1 MAKDAE
7 TQVIQLWPQAELV
20 ARTADAAPHF
30 VLSLAEAKS
39 RQEQLQQFVSE
50 FLKVGI
56 DYGRIAGA
64 DKPTLLKPGAEKLC
78 EIFGF
83 TKLVEIVSQVE
94 DGSVPYFAY
103 IVKVRLVSKIS
114 GLTETEGVG
123 AANSREQR
131 FSEHDT
137 FSMQNTLLK
146 MAKKRALIDAVLS
159 ATCSSGLFTQDLED
173 LAPQPSLKSD
183 PAAPAEPEEAAGT
196 DAVSRTHPETPPSAP
211 ASPNLAAVSVEQ
223 AAKVPV
229 KALAAQPM
237 THRQR
242 NLIMSL
248 IRQKSLSSSDV
259 ESLLMKLFGHN
270 NGMALHKAEASQFIT
285 TLLKQA

>member
-1 MAKDAE
+1 MQKDAE
-7 TQVIQLWPQAELV
+7 SQVIQLRPQAELV
-20 ARTADAAPHF
+20 AKTADAVPHF
-30 VLSLAEAKS
+30 VLSLAEAKI
-39 RQEQLQQFVSE
+39 RQEKLQQFVSE
-50 FLKVGI
+50 FLKVGV
-56 DYGRIAGA
+56 DYGRIGGA

-78 EIFGF
+78 DIFGF
-83 TKLVEIVSQVE
+83 TKLVEILSQVE

-103 IVKVRLVSKIS
+103 IVKVRLVSKINS
-114 GLTETEGVG
+114 LTEAEGVG
-123 AANSREQR
+123 AANSREQK
-131 FSEHDT
+131 FSERDA
-137 FSMQNTLLK
+137 FSLQNTLLK

-173 LAPQPSLKSD
+173 LAPQPSPKSE
-183 PAAPAEPEEAAGT
+183 PAAPAGPEEAAET
-196 DAVSRTHPETPPSAP
+196 DAVSRTHPEDSPSAP
-211 ASPNLAAVSVEQ
+211 ASPRMAAVIVEQ

-242 NLIMSL
+242 KLILSL

-270 NGMALHKAEASQFIT
+270 NGMALHKAEASRFIT
-285 TLLKQA
+285 TLLSM